1 MFFLSSPFAPSRALC
16 KLQRILL
23 LCCPPEML
31 PRIPASLLYI
41 CDHSTYCITP
51 FSTSPSN
58 FLCPFTLFFLPYC
71 SRSFT
76 SLIFNLAIPSTF
88 SPFHFLTS
96 ASSLSLFI
104 SILICLQ
111 ILSILQWKTVNKPAN
126 RSHPPLVLQILQ
138 IINFLASFPINLS
151 APGPPENCPMPHG
164 FKQLLSQRQPMISN
178 HQMQCTISQVT
189 LCDLSDVSTLTN
201 SSSTHPT
208 AQLSGDRPYGLAAP
222 SSLPSGTPSPLNLSE
237 VIFPPSAFSR
247 PLFSSL
253 FFDSINSRILNYCFC
268 G

>member
-58 FLCPFTLFFLPYC
+58 FLCPSTLFFLPYC

-88 SPFHFLTS
+88 SPFHFLAS

-104 SILICLQ
+104 SILLCLQ
-111 ILSILQWKTVNKPAN
+111 ILSTLQWKTANKPAN
-126 RSHPPLVLQILQ
+126 RSHPPLVLQTLQ

-164 FKQLLSQRQPMISN
+164 FKQ
-178 HQMQCTISQVT
+178 
-189 LCDLSDVSTLTN
+189 
-201 SSSTHPT
+201 
-208 AQLSGDRPYGLAAP
+208 
-222 SSLPSGTPSPLNLSE
+222 
-237 VIFPPSAFSR
+237 FAFSEAANDLQS
-247 PLFSSL
+247 PNAMQFHK
-253 FFDSINSRILNYCFC
+253 
-268 G
+268 